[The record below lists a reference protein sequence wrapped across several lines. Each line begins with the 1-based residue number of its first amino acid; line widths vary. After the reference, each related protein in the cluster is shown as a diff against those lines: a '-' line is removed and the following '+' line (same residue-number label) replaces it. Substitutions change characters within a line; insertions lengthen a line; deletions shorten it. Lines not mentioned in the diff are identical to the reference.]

1 VVTAAPE
8 LSGEEQNPAP
18 ARLRAVK
25 ALLVGGLAVACWVV
39 AHHVPYPP
47 FHGLFDLQVYRG
59 AATWWADGHPLYSYV
74 LGDTG
79 YGFTYPP
86 FAAVLMRPLAWVSF
100 STAATVHT
108 TVNVLLAGA
117 AAWWLFAPVAR
128 RAGWSPWFVTG
139 LAVPVVLLMEPIRET
154 LGFGQVN
161 LFIGALIAA
170 DVIALRR
177 GWAWAGAGTG
187 LATAV
192 KLTPAVFVLYLLLTR
207 RWRPAAVAVGT
218 GLAASALTYAVA
230 PGTSSQ
236 FWLHTLWASDRVGL
250 PDQISNQSLLGVLA
264 RISYPDPPDHLLWAA
279 LSLGV
284 LVLGMARACRA
295 QRHGDELVGVTLAGI
310 VSCLVSPIT
319 WTHHLYWVVPA
330 IAVLLDVA
338 VGAPVAG
345 RTRSAPRWP
354 SWLVPEL
361 AGVAAAVSTAALCG
375 GVLWH
380 FGDPGRMQP
389 HQEHLLGRLGEDS
402 YAILLVVLLLVLPVR
417 AARTGPVEPPDRA
430 DRCLA
435 APA

>member
-1 VVTAAPE
+1 VGTAPE
-8 LSGEEQNPAP
+8 PSCARRTAP
-18 ARLRAVK
+18 ARLRAVQ
-25 ALLVGGLAVACWVV
+25 ALLVVGLALACWLV

-47 FHGLFDLQVYRG
+47 FHDLFDLQVYRG
-59 AATWWADGHPLYSYV
+59 AARWWADGHPLYSYV

-86 FAAVLMRPLAWVSF
+86 FAAVLMRPLAWVGF
-100 STAATVHT
+100 HTAAVVHT
-108 TVNVLLAGA
+108 TVNALLAAA

-161 LFIGALIAA
+161 LFIGAMIAA

-177 GWAWAGAGTG
+177 GWAWAGVGTG

-207 RWRPAAVAVGT
+207 RWRAAAVAVGT
-218 GLAASALTYAVA
+218 ALAASGVAFAVA
-230 PGTSSQ
+230 PGTSGE
-236 FWLHTLWASDRVGL
+236 FWWHILWRSDRVGL

-264 RISYPDPPDHLLWAA
+264 RMSYPQPPDHLLWAGLA
-279 LSLGV
+279 LVV
-284 LVLGMARACRA
+284 LVLGMARAVRA
-295 QRHGDELVGVTLAGI
+295 HRSGDELVGVTLVGI
-310 VSCLVSPIT
+310 VSCLVSPIS

-330 IAVLLDVA
+330 VAVLLDVA

-345 RTRSAPRWP
+345 RTTPALRRP

-361 AGVAAAVSTAALCG
+361 AGVAAAVATAVMCG

-380 FGDPGRMQP
+380 FGSPGRLQP

-402 YAILLVVLLLVLPVR
+402 YAILLVFLLLVLPAR
-417 AARTGPVEPPDRA
+417 AARHAPVEPPERVE
-430 DRCLA
+430 RSLA
-435 APA
+435 ARGG